1 METQSLTF
9 IPNELGRVQYDPST
23 HTKVFYPSFSIVVAN
38 QNLWLLNHQHHE

>member
-23 HTKVFYPSFSIVVAN
+23 HTKVFYPSFSIAVAKSKSLVVKPPAS
-38 QNLWLLNHQHHE
+38 